1 MKTLIFL
8 PIEVKQREFYSKL
21 FFSYRALQKNFNCF
35 IGDKIAINRAIKYLG
50 NGIYFYK
57 SMNFYDTSHIKSVK
71 NKGNIYVV
79 QDEEGAVLTKKEF
92 QKFTKVRGSNK
103 NLSEIDRFYT
113 WGKFDDNI
121 WKKNYINF
129 REKFFLT
136 GSPRIDIWKKKIAE
150 KIFLSEVNYLKKKY
164 HNFTLIVSSGISSKK
179 ELKKKIHIDKIT
191 RSPLKENK
199 NELEKRNFWQ
209 LKINRDL
216 FEIAQQLAIQNPK
229 KNFIYRPH
237 PDENLNDYKYQTKK
251 KSNFFIDNS
260 LDVLPWLIASD
271 TIIQSCSTVAIQA
284 EILNKPIISFNPNYL
299 KNNHRNFPNKFGIN
313 IKNKND
319 LFKIFKKN
327 DLKYKSKKILSKRFY
342 ISKRYCSD
350 YILKDMK
357 KIINKKKFK
366 VNLIKFYLLGFIF
379 DIKDR
384 LIKFNIFKKRNQ
396 TLYTPRRSFRT
407 KNPGISKEEITNFYK
422 KINDKNDIRV
432 MKFLNN
438 GFLISNVIKKKLRF
452 NKN

>member
-8 PIEVKQREFYSKL
+8 PIEVKRREFYSKL

-35 IGDKIAINRAIKYLG
+35 VGDKIAINRAIKYLG

-79 QDEEGAVLTKKEF
+79 QDEEGAVLTEKEF

-136 GSPRIDIWKKKIAE
+136 GSPRIDVWKKKLVE
-150 KIFLSEVNYLKKKY
+150 KIFLSEINYIKTKY
-164 HNFTLIVSSGISSKK
+164 HNFTLIISSGISSKK
-179 ELKKKIHIDKIT
+179 ELKKKLQIDKIT
-191 RSPLKENK
+191 RAPLKESK
-199 NELEKRNFWQ
+199 NELKKRNSWQ
-209 LKINRDL
+209 LKINKDL

-237 PDENLNDYKYQTKK
+237 PDENLNDYTYQIKK
-251 KSNFFIDNS
+251 ESNFFIDNS
-260 LDVLPWLIASD
+260 LDVSPWLIASD
-271 TIIQSCSTVAIQA
+271 EIIQSCSTVAIQG
-284 EILNKPIISFNPNYL
+284 EMLNKSIISFDPNYL
-299 KNNHRNFPNKFGIN
+299 KNNHRNFPNKFGLN

-319 LFKIFKKN
+319 LLKIFKNN
-327 DLKYKSKKILSKRFY
+327 DLKYKSKKILTRRFY
-342 ISKRYCSD
+342 TPKGYCSD

-357 KIINKKKFK
+357 KIIKKKKFK

-379 DIKDR
+379 TIKDQ
-384 LIKFNIFKKRNQ
+384 LMKFLIFKKSNRI
-396 TLYTPRRSFRT
+396 LYNPRRSFRS
-407 KNPGISKEEITNFYK
+407 KNSGITKEEITNFYNS
-422 KINDKNDIRV
+422 IDGKNDIRV
-432 MKFLNN
+432 VKFLNN
-438 GFLISNVIKKKLRF
+438 GFLISKKKKG
-452 NKN
+452 KN